1 VDLGVAGIG
10 TQPVN
15 RPGLDLARSKDQ
27 VHGTAFIWGRADVP
41 MRAGNM
47 ASDRIGVRDV
57 GETKMPARGYLRA
70 LFFDDQ

>member
-1 VDLGVAGIG
+1 
-10 TQPVN
+10 
-15 RPGLDLARSKDQ
+15 
-27 VHGTAFIWGRADVP
+27 

-57 GETKMPARGYLRA
+57 RETKTPARGYLRA